1 MLREAKLQE
10 FYDAGRAMVSAN
22 MGGLSDTFHRAAE
35 PGLSS
40 DYVIGRAQSLK
51 ALGEENT
58 IILGWDSL
66 AGLIQRNSTSR
77 TAHDKEGGSQQKKKK
92 AATSDLVWLDL
103 VGQLQAQVDA
113 ADRRIQGHRDY
124 FENKYGEDWV
134 EKLALDILDED
145 SFPERREGESIT
157 DYRRRIEDEIF
168 EEMVGPDGQIKPD
181 YHDHPDYERF
191 KEWARDREIKAGAG
205 AKLDNIEREK
215 QAQVEAKGAPLSREE
230 ESVIVQREMGTA
242 TPEEAAEVM
251 GLKIGE
257 RDGATYKG
265 SLDRYDELK
274 DDGLEMSTKVAS
286 TDNDAFLP

>member
-66 AGLIQRNSTSR
+66 AGLIQRNNTSK
-77 TAHDKEGGSQQKKKK
+77 TAHDKEAGSQQKKKK

-168 EEMVGPDGQIKPD
+168 EEMVGPDGQIKPE
-181 YHDHPDYERF
+181 YRDHPDYERF

-205 AKLDNIEREK
+205 AKLDEVDNRK
-215 QAQVEAKGAPLSREE
+215 QAQAEAKGEPLSPEE
-230 ESVIVQREMGTA
+230 EAEIVRDVMDTA
-242 TPEEAAEVM
+242 TPEEAAQVM
-251 GLKIGE
+251 GLE
-257 RDGATYKG
+257 LSDRDGANYQG
-265 SLDRYDELK
+265 ALDKRDELRELSG
-274 DDGLEMSTKVAS
+274 DEVAS
-286 TDNDAFLP
+286 ATSDNASFGL